1 MKNKK
6 ILVVDDEP
14 KIGEYLTKALNMK
27 NFDAQSTT
35 DGRKVLSLMKK
46 NKFDL
51 VITDLKMPNIS
62 GMELLRKI
70 KEEKSNVGV
79 IVMSGYGTIE
89 DAVESIK
96 VGAYDFITKPFTI
109 KKITELTKS
118 YFKSYTKNKN
128 RAYNTR
134 ETHFG
139 DLLGRSDKMKE
150 VFSTIDHIAPT
161 EVTVFIQG
169 PTGTGKEMVANA
181 LQERSKL
188 KDKPYIKVNCAA
200 LPAGLMESE
209 LFGHAKGAY
218 TGAIRERKGMFEL
231 ADGGT
236 ILLDEISEM
245 ELSLQAKLLRVLQT
259 GEIQR
264 IGDETYKKVNVRVIA
279 TTNREIE
286 KEISDGNFREDL
298 FYRLNVVPIF
308 LPALDE
314 RKDDIPLLAQYFV
327 RRVAIKYGKPEL
339 RLSEEVIDTLVKM
352 DFPGNVRELEN
363 KLERAVVLSKN
374 DEITPKDLIDAINNP
389 HPSSKKTQIPATFGT
404 IEDVERELILS
415 SLNTN
420 EGNKAKT
427 ANELG
432 ITARTLRNKIN
443 RYKQEGIL

>member
-1 MKNKK
+1 MKKK

-14 KIGEYLTKALNMK
+14 KIGEYLTKALKMR
-27 NFDAQSTT
+27 NFDVQSTT
-35 DGRKVLSLMKK
+35 DGNLVLNMMKE

-51 VITDLKMPNIS
+51 VITDLKMPEIT

-70 KEEKSNVGV
+70 KEEKSDVGV

-118 YFKSYTKNKN
+118 YFKSYSKDKN

-139 DLLGRSDKMKE
+139 DMLGRSEEMKE
-150 VFSTIDHIAPT
+150 VFSTIDHIAST
-161 EVTVFIQG
+161 DVTVFIQG

-264 IGDETYKKVNVRVIA
+264 IGDESYKKVNVRVIA
-279 TTNREIE
+279 TTNRDIE
-286 KEISDGNFREDL
+286 KEIDDGNFREDL

-308 LPALDE
+308 LPALDK
-314 RKDDIPLLAQYFV
+314 RKDDIPLLAHYFV
-327 RRVAIKYGKPEL
+327 RRVSIKYGKPEL
-339 RLSEEVIDTLVKM
+339 RLSEEVVDTLLKM
-352 DFPGNVRELEN
+352 SFPGNVRELEN
-363 KLERAVVLSKN
+363 KLERAVVLCKN
-374 DEITPKDLIDAINNP
+374 DEITPKDLINAVNNSY
-389 HPSSKKTQIPATFGT
+389 PSSKKTQIPSTFGT

-415 SLNTN
+415 SLSTN
-420 EGNKAKT
+420 DGNKAKT

-443 RYKQEGIL
+443 RYKQEGII

>member
-1 MKNKK
+1 MKKK

-14 KIGEYLTKALNMK
+14 KIGEYLTKALKMR
-27 NFDAQSTT
+27 NFDVQSTT
-35 DGRKVLSLMKK
+35 DGNLVLNMMKE

-51 VITDLKMPNIS
+51 VITDLKMPEIT

-70 KEEKSNVGV
+70 KEEKSDVGV

-118 YFKSYTKNKN
+118 YFKSYSKDKN

-139 DLLGRSDKMKE
+139 DMLGRSEEMKE

-161 EVTVFIQG
+161 DVTVFIQG

-188 KDKPYIKVNCAA
+188 KDKPYINVNCAA

-209 LFGHAKGAY
+209 LFGNAKGAY

-264 IGDETYKKVNVRVIA
+264 IGDESYKKVNVRVIA
-279 TTNREIE
+279 TTNRDIE
-286 KEISDGNFREDL
+286 KEIDDGNFREDL

-308 LPALDE
+308 LPALDK
-314 RKDDIPLLAQYFV
+314 RKDDIPLLAHYFV
-327 RRVAIKYGKPEL
+327 RRVSIKYGKPEL
-339 RLSEEVIDTLVKM
+339 RLSEEVVDTLLKM
-352 DFPGNVRELEN
+352 SFPGNVRELEN
-363 KLERAVVLSKN
+363 KLERAVVLCKN
-374 DEITPKDLIDAINNP
+374 DEITPKDLIDAVNNSY
-389 HPSSKKTQIPATFGT
+389 PSSKKTQIPSTFGT

-415 SLNTN
+415 SLSTN
-420 EGNKAKT
+420 DGNKAKT

-443 RYKQEGIL
+443 RYKQEGII

>member
-1 MKNKK
+1 MKKKK
-6 ILVVDDEP
+6 ILVVDDES

-27 NFDAQSTT
+27 NFDAHSTT
-35 DGRKVLSLMKK
+35 DGNKVLNLM
-46 NKFDL
+46 NQYKFDL
-51 VITDLKMPNIS
+51 VITDLKMPNIT
-62 GMELLRKI
+62 GMDLLRKI

-96 VGAYDFITKPFTI
+96 VGAYDFITKPFTV
-109 KKITELTKS
+109 KKITELIKS
-118 YFKSYTKNKN
+118 YFKSYSKRRN
-128 RAYNTR
+128 RAYNTK

-139 DLLGRSDKMKE
+139 DLLGRSEVMKE
-150 VFSTIDHIAPT
+150 VFSTIDHIAST

-218 TGAIRERKGMFEL
+218 TGAINERKGMFEL

-264 IGDETYKKVNVRVIA
+264 IGDENYKKVNVRVIA
-279 TTNREIE
+279 TTNKDIE
-286 KEISDGNFREDL
+286 KEIRDGNFREDL

-308 LPALDE
+308 IPALDK
-314 RKDDIPLLAQYFV
+314 RKDDIPLLAHYFV

-339 RLSEEVIDTLVKM
+339 RLSEEVVEALLKM

-363 KLERAVVLSKN
+363 KLERAVVLCKN
-374 DEITPKDLIDAINNP
+374 DEITSKDLLDAVNNTY
-389 HPSSKKTQIPATFGT
+389 HSAKKTQIPSSFGT

-420 EGNKAKT
+420 DWNKAKT

>member
-1 MKNKK
+1 MKKK

-14 KIGEYLTKALNMK
+14 KIGEYLTKALKMR
-27 NFDAQSTT
+27 NFDVQSTT
-35 DGRKVLSLMKK
+35 DGNLVLNMMKE

-51 VITDLKMPNIS
+51 VITDLKMPEIT

-70 KEEKSNVGV
+70 KEEKSDVGV

-118 YFKSYTKNKN
+118 YFKSYSKDKK

-139 DLLGRSDKMKE
+139 DMLGRSEEMKE
-150 VFSTIDHIAPT
+150 VFSTIDHIAST
-161 EVTVFIQG
+161 DVTVFIQG

-264 IGDETYKKVNVRVIA
+264 IGDESHKKVNVRVIA
-279 TTNREIE
+279 TTNRDIE
-286 KEISDGNFREDL
+286 KEIDDGNFREDL

-308 LPALDE
+308 LPALDK
-314 RKDDIPLLAQYFV
+314 RKDDIPLLAHYFV
-327 RRVAIKYGKPEL
+327 RRVSIKYGKPEL
-339 RLSEEVIDTLVKM
+339 RLSEEVVDTLLKM
-352 DFPGNVRELEN
+352 SFPGNVRELEN
-363 KLERAVVLSKN
+363 KLERAVVLCKN
-374 DEITPKDLIDAINNP
+374 DEITPKDLIDAVNNP
-389 HPSSKKTQIPATFGT
+389 YPSSKKTQIPSTFGT

-415 SLNTN
+415 SLSTN
-420 EGNKAKT
+420 DGNKAKT

-443 RYKQEGIL
+443 RYKQEGII

>member
-1 MKNKK
+1 MLKKK
-6 ILVVDDEP
+6 ILVVDDES

-27 NFDAQSTT
+27 NFDAHSTT
-35 DGRKVLSLMKK
+35 DGSKVLSLIKHK
-46 NKFDL
+46 KFDL
-51 VITDLKMPNIS
+51 VITDLKMPNIT

-70 KEEKSNVGV
+70 KENRSNVGV

-109 KKITELTKS
+109 KKITELIKS
-118 YFKSYTKNKN
+118 YFKSYSKN
-128 RAYNTR
+128 RNRTYNTR
-134 ETHFG
+134 DTHFG
-139 DLLGRSDKMKE
+139 DLLGRSEEMKE

-209 LFGHAKGAY
+209 LFGHVKGAY
-218 TGAIRERKGMFEL
+218 TGAIKDRKGMFEL

-264 IGDETYKKVNVRVIA
+264 IGDENYNKVNVRVIA
-279 TTNREIE
+279 TTNKDIE
-286 KEISDGNFREDL
+286 KEINDGNFREDL

-308 LPALDE
+308 IPALVK
-314 RKDDIPLLAQYFV
+314 RKDDIPLLAHYFV

-339 RLSEEVIDTLVKM
+339 RLSEEVVDTLLKM

-363 KLERAVVLSKN
+363 KLERAVVLCKN
-374 DEITPKDLIDAINNP
+374 DEITPKDLLDAVNNP
-389 HPSSKKTQIPATFGT
+389 YPSAKKTQIPSTFGT

-420 EGNKAKT
+420 DWNKAKT

>member
-1 MKNKK
+1 MKKK

-14 KIGEYLTKALNMK
+14 KIGEYLTKALKMR
-27 NFDAQSTT
+27 NFDVQSTT
-35 DGRKVLSLMKK
+35 DGNLVLNMMKE

-51 VITDLKMPNIS
+51 VITDLKMPEIT

-70 KEEKSNVGV
+70 KEEKSDVGV

-118 YFKSYTKNKN
+118 YFKSYSKDKN

-139 DLLGRSDKMKE
+139 DMLGRSEEMKE

-161 EVTVFIQG
+161 DVTVFIQG

-264 IGDETYKKVNVRVIA
+264 IGDESYKKVNVRVIA
-279 TTNREIE
+279 TTNRDIE
-286 KEISDGNFREDL
+286 KEIDDGNFREDL

-308 LPALDE
+308 LPALDK
-314 RKDDIPLLAQYFV
+314 RKDDIPLLAHYFV
-327 RRVAIKYGKPEL
+327 RRVSIKYGKPEL
-339 RLSEEVIDTLVKM
+339 RLSEEVVDTLLKM
-352 DFPGNVRELEN
+352 SFPGNVRELEN
-363 KLERAVVLSKN
+363 KLERAVVLCKN
-374 DEITPKDLIDAINNP
+374 DEITPKDLINAVNNSY
-389 HPSSKKTQIPATFGT
+389 PSSKKTQIPSTFGT

-415 SLNTN
+415 SLSTN
-420 EGNKAKT
+420 DGNKAKT

-443 RYKQEGIL
+443 RYKQEGII

>member
-1 MKNKK
+1 MPKKK
-6 ILVVDDEP
+6 ILVVDDES

-27 NFDAQSTT
+27 NFDAHSTT
-35 DGRKVLSLMKK
+35 DGSKVLSLIKHK
-46 NKFDL
+46 KFDL
-51 VITDLKMPNIS
+51 VITDLKMPNIT

-70 KEEKSNVGV
+70 KENRSNVGV

-109 KKITELTKS
+109 KKITELIKS
-118 YFKSYTKNKN
+118 YFKSYSKN
-128 RAYNTR
+128 RNRTYNTR
-134 ETHFG
+134 DTHFG
-139 DLLGRSDKMKE
+139 DLLGRSEEMKE

-209 LFGHAKGAY
+209 LFGHVKGAY
-218 TGAIRERKGMFEL
+218 TGAIKDRKGMFEL

-264 IGDETYKKVNVRVIA
+264 IGDENYNKVNVRVIA
-279 TTNREIE
+279 TTNKDIE
-286 KEISDGNFREDL
+286 KEINDGNFREDL

-308 LPALDE
+308 IPALAK
-314 RKDDIPLLAQYFV
+314 RKDDIPLLAHYFV

-339 RLSEEVIDTLVKM
+339 RLSEEVVDTLLKM

-363 KLERAVVLSKN
+363 KLERAVVLCKN
-374 DEITPKDLIDAINNP
+374 DEITPKDLLDAVNNP
-389 HPSSKKTQIPATFGT
+389 YPSAKKTQIPSTFGT

-420 EGNKAKT
+420 DWNKAKT

>member
-1 MKNKK
+1 MKKK

-14 KIGEYLTKALNMK
+14 KIGEYLTKALKMR
-27 NFDAQSTT
+27 NFDVQSTT
-35 DGRKVLSLMKK
+35 DGNLVLNMMKE

-51 VITDLKMPNIS
+51 VITDLKMPEIT

-70 KEEKSNVGV
+70 KEEKSDVGV

-118 YFKSYTKNKN
+118 YFKSYSKDKN

-139 DLLGRSDKMKE
+139 DMLGRSEEMKE
-150 VFSTIDHIAPT
+150 VFSTIDHIAST
-161 EVTVFIQG
+161 DVTVFIQG

-264 IGDETYKKVNVRVIA
+264 IGDESYKKVNVRVIA
-279 TTNREIE
+279 TTNRDIE
-286 KEISDGNFREDL
+286 KEIDDGNFREDL

-308 LPALDE
+308 LPALDK
-314 RKDDIPLLAQYFV
+314 RKDDIPLLAHYFV
-327 RRVAIKYGKPEL
+327 RRVSIKYGKPEL
-339 RLSEEVIDTLVKM
+339 RLSEEVVDTLLKM
-352 DFPGNVRELEN
+352 SFPGNVRELEN
-363 KLERAVVLSKN
+363 KLERAVVLCKN
-374 DEITPKDLIDAINNP
+374 DEITPKDLIDAVNNSY
-389 HPSSKKTQIPATFGT
+389 PSSKKTQIPSTFGT

-415 SLNTN
+415 SLSTN
-420 EGNKAKT
+420 DGNKAKT

-443 RYKQEGIL
+443 RYKQEGII

>member
-1 MKNKK
+1 MKKK

-14 KIGEYLTKALNMK
+14 KIGEYLTKALKMR
-27 NFDAQSTT
+27 NFDVQSTT
-35 DGRKVLSLMKK
+35 DGNLVLNMMKE

-51 VITDLKMPNIS
+51 VITDLKMPEIT

-70 KEEKSNVGV
+70 KEEKSDVGV

-118 YFKSYTKNKN
+118 YFKSYSKDKN

-139 DLLGRSDKMKE
+139 DMLGRSEEMKE

-161 EVTVFIQG
+161 DVTVFIQG

-264 IGDETYKKVNVRVIA
+264 IGDESYKKVNVRVIA
-279 TTNREIE
+279 TTNRDIE
-286 KEISDGNFREDL
+286 KEIDDGNFREDL

-308 LPALDE
+308 LPALDK
-314 RKDDIPLLAQYFV
+314 RKDDIPLLAHYFV
-327 RRVAIKYGKPEL
+327 RRVSIKYGKPEL
-339 RLSEEVIDTLVKM
+339 RLSEEVVDTLLKM
-352 DFPGNVRELEN
+352 SFPGNVRELEN
-363 KLERAVVLSKN
+363 KLERAVVLCKN
-374 DEITPKDLIDAINNP
+374 DEITPKDLIDAVNNSY
-389 HPSSKKTQIPATFGT
+389 PSSKKTQIPSTFGT

-415 SLNTN
+415 SLSTN
-420 EGNKAKT
+420 DGNKAKT

-443 RYKQEGIL
+443 RYKQEGII